1 MTTTQDLLREA
12 VLLFVPMALLENTTE
27 LLKNPSLSMT
37 LSPMSVFW
45 ELFDYVSIWG
55 LDVVDEMYNQPEINY
70 AIIDDDDFHFVV
82 NVPKMRR
89 PILFIGIR

>member
-1 MTTTQDLLREA
+1 
-12 VLLFVPMALLENTTE
+12 
-27 LLKNPSLSMT
+27 MT